1 MKTLLITGA
10 SKGIGE
16 QIARAFFANGYNV
29 VINYNKSEERA
40 LKLAQELNTFAFKA
54 DVSDYN
60 QAKALV
66 DFTCSKYGRI
76 DVLVNNAGIALPQAV
91 IQDTTENDFNNIVG
105 VNLKGA
111 YNCSKLVIDKML
123 SQGSGNIIN
132 ISSIWGQ
139 VGASCEVLYSM
150 TKAGLIGFTK
160 ALAKELAP
168 SNIRVNAV
176 APGFISTDMN
186 AHLSQDDVNEFLQ
199 SVPLGR
205 VGSAAEVAKAVLFLA
220 SDDASYITGH
230 VLSVNGGLEWFYCK
244 TKKTYAKTNA

>member
-176 APGFISTDMN
+176 APGFISTDTN
-186 AHLSQDDVNEFLQ
+186 AHLSQDDVTSLPA
-199 SVPLGR
+199 S
-205 VGSAAEVAKAVLFLA
+205 SAISICCL
-220 SDDASYITGH
+220 
-230 VLSVNGGLEWFYCK
+230 
-244 TKKTYAKTNA
+244 

>member
-105 VNLKGA
+105 VNLKGT

-205 VGSAAEVAKAVLFLA
+205 VGSATEVAKAVLFLA

-230 VLSVNGGLEWFYCK
+230 VLSVNGGLE
-244 TKKTYAKTNA
+244 